1 MLVKL
6 EIYEIAPSPM
16 LTTLE
21 GIVTLVRLEQL

>member
-1 MLVKL
+1 MLVEL
-6 EIYEIAPSPM
+6 EYMRSLPSPM